1 MHCGLVLALYLTRL
15 LIEPTVDIEL
25 WRRLPTGYRK
35 RQKDTWIHYEV
46 RHFMSSLIPA
56 LWSLDCG

>member
-1 MHCGLVLALYLTRL
+1 MHCSLVLALRLTGL

-35 RQKDTWIHYEV
+35 RQKDIWIHYEV
-46 RHFMSSLIPA
+46 RHFMSWLFA
-56 LWSLDCG
+56 DH